1 MSGQKKI
8 VIKHLILYEK
18 CNTGVG
24 SKSPQNSV
32 LMYLNSPYVTCPL
45 ADGGR
50 TYNTVI
56 PLYTAPR
63 YTANFTYR
71 HILTKT

>member
-32 LMYLNSPYVTCPL
+32 LMYLNSPLVKSVHFSIAAYDICHRHSADLVTAYGIFCVTGL
-45 ADGGR
+45 SA
-50 TYNTVI
+50 
-56 PLYTAPR
+56 A
-63 YTANFTYR
+63 
-71 HILTKT
+71 